1 MDRAVFLD
9 RDGVINRLRRGS
21 YVTSWDMFEFLEGAK
36 EAIAKL
42 SGTGFLVFIITN
54 QSAVN
59 RGLLTEA
66 GLEVIHNNMLYEI
79 ERAGGRIEKIY
90 RCPHRPDEGC
100 GCRKPQTGLFDL
112 AAKEYAIDF
121 GRSWFVGDSDSDRE
135 VAERLGLRFLPAE
148 GDDGREGGG
157 EDTGRELNHQS
168 TTQTVS
174 AGTCTQYPSP
184 GFMI

>member
-9 RDGVINRLRRGS
+9 RDGVINRLRKGS

-42 SGTGFLVFIITN
+42 SGSGFLVFIITN

-79 ERAGGRIEKIY
+79 EAAGGKVERIY
-90 RCPHRPDEGC
+90 YCPHRPDEKC
-100 GCRKPQTGLFDL
+100 KCRKPETGLFEQASRD
-112 AAKEYAIDF
+112 YSIDY
-121 GRSWFVGDSDSDRE
+121 GKSWFVGDFESDRE
-135 VAERLGLRFLPAE
+135 VAERVGLRFILADGDGGLRKAVERILAE
-148 GDDGREGGG
+148 G
-157 EDTGRELNHQS
+157 
-168 TTQTVS
+168 
-174 AGTCTQYPSP
+174 
-184 GFMI
+184 